1 MGKLQN
7 HRKTKDLFDNQV
19 FINIVTWA
27 VETITEQTEIADSNG
42 RPADRLRA
50 SDKKQVISELLSIL
64 ETEIEEND
72 ND

>member
-1 MGKLQN
+1 MERLQH